1 MAGQVVVEIKA
12 VKELNEIDRI
22 QVISYLKASGIEIGL
37 LINFGTKS
45 LDYKRLIYTN
55 KSNNNQLNQR
65 NQ

>member
-1 MAGQVVVEIKA
+1 MVVEIKA